1 MSCWE
6 LRLLYYIVSKS
17 SLTELNG
24 ACRLVLASLEPFFVV
39 SLLVNYPLR
48 VINRIGSSGWQGI
61 AWWRSKCLWN
71 VFSFSRSLFTSSG
84 FMRSHDKVWNRWSS
98 LDPTCPL
105 ISGAPPLTF
114 FNNFFHLLQIRDTKP
129 QWVRTSKKISHLL
142 LGKLSLFSISSLN
155 FVVIFNSKYA
165 TKYYFFNHLQF
176 TNYGIFQ
183 CSQWTIGS

>member
-1 MSCWE
+1 M
-6 LRLLYYIVSKS
+6 SKS

-114 FNNFFHLLQIRDTKP
+114 FNNFFHLFRIRDTKP
-129 QWVRTSKKISHLL
+129 QWVRTSKKIPIFLKLIFVYSDNFTIHRNLSHNGLQIVRSFKNPSCFWNSFTGTL
-142 LGKLSLFSISSLN
+142 
-155 FVVIFNSKYA
+155 VVDDQS
-165 TKYYFFNHLQF
+165 
-176 TNYGIFQ
+176 
-183 CSQWTIGS
+183 

>member
-114 FNNFFHLLQIRDTKP
+114 FNNFFPFFKFVILNHSGFKLPKKFHI
-129 QWVRTSKKISHLL
+129 SKNWFFFHDI
-142 LGKLSLFSISSLN
+142 FS
-155 FVVIFNSKYA
+155 VE
-165 TKYYFFNHLQF
+165 
-176 TNYGIFQ
+176 
-183 CSQWTIGS
+183 

>member
-6 LRLLYYIVSKS
+6 LRLSKIKFAY
-17 SLTELNG
+17 G
-24 ACRLVLASLEPFFVV
+24 AKRGLPAGPRFARTFFFVV

-114 FNNFFHLLQIRDTKP
+114 FNNFFHLFQIRDTKP
-129 QWVRTSKKISHLL
+129 QWVRTSKKIS
-142 LGKLSLFSISSLN
+142 KKFQNWNFFMIIFS
-155 FVVIFNSKYA
+155 
-165 TKYYFFNHLQF
+165 
-176 TNYGIFQ
+176 GE
-183 CSQWTIGS
+183 

>member
-114 FNNFFHLLQIRDTKP
+114 FNNFFHLFQIRDTKP
-129 QWVRTSKKISHLL
+129 QWVQTSEKISHFK
-142 LGKLSLFSISSLN
+142 KLIFFSW
-155 FVVIFNSKYA
+155 
-165 TKYYFFNHLQF
+165 YFFR
-176 TNYGIFQ
+176 GIEVIILKRWLDETFLVVFAY
-183 CSQWTIGS
+183 CVMLHETAGILTIITAA